1 LNKYA
6 SALSDFFYKVSV
18 AAEYAQRDLQ
28 RDIAD
33 GLRGRQAWR
42 DKIISADDA
51 RNARNGRDN
60 GQPGDDDQCAPESSM
75 GPVNGLL
82 PRLSHTCS
90 THA

>member
-1 LNKYA
+1 MHKEPLVFRGDECIDNVWRHILILNKYA

-42 DKIISADDA
+42 DKI
-51 RNARNGRDN
+51 
-60 GQPGDDDQCAPESSM
+60 
-75 GPVNGLL
+75 
-82 PRLSHTCS
+82 
-90 THA
+90 